1 MLIDAHLHLWDPAR
15 LRYDWLSHVPSI
27 GGAHTPLEW
36 AALGLPVEQAVFV
49 QADCDPAQALDEVD
63 WVAGLADRVPVGG
76 IVAFAPLELGAGA
89 QAAIDAL
96 AARPLVRG
104 VRRSVQNE
112 PLAFVT
118 DPDHLDGMVRAAK
131 AGFSL
136 DICARA
142 PQLRD
147 VAQALD
153 HLYAAVPDAVTVLDH
168 LGKPDIATHGGDIR
182 GDGWADALARL
193 ARFPNLACKI
203 SGLTT
208 QARWEGWRVEDLRPY
223 IDHTLACFGA
233 GRCLFG
239 GDWPVVDLAG
249 GYPTWLAAF
258 QDIAAGWTQAD
269 RDAVC
274 HGVARRVYRL
284 GGG

>member
-27 GGAHTPLEW
+27 AGPHTSAEW
-36 AALGLPVEQAVFV
+36 AALELPIEQAVFV

-76 IVAFAPLELGAGA
+76 IVAFAPLEWGAGA
-89 QAAIDAL
+89 QAVIDAL

-142 PQLRD
+142 PQLP
-147 VAQALD
+147 ALAHALD

-168 LGKPDIATHGGDIR
+168 LGKPDIATHGGDVR
-182 GDGWADALARL
+182 ADGWADALARL

-208 QARWEGWRVEDLRPY
+208 QARWDGWRVEELRPY
-223 IDHTLACFGA
+223 IDHVLACFGA

-249 GYPTWLAAF
+249 GYPAWLALF
-258 QDIAAGWTQAD
+258 QDIAADWSQAE

-274 HGVARRVYRL
+274 RETARRVYRL